1 MNNRFLKRV
10 TQNHCLGFLVMY
22 YQEILGKPGYLYIY
36 TFGHMEL
43 QKEKEKI
50 LLRLQTYRAGRATK
64 KFKVKCNIE

>member
-1 MNNRFLKRV
+1 
-10 TQNHCLGFLVMY
+10 MY
-22 YQEILGKPGYLYIY
+22 YQEILGKPGYLHIY

-50 LLRLQTYRAGRATK
+50 LLRLQICRAGRATK